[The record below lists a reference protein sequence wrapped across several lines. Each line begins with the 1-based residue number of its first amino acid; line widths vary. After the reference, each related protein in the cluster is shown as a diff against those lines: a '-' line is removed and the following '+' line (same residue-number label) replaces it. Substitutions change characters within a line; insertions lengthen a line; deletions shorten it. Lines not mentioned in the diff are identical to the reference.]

1 MEQKMITDEQIA
13 KCRKALIR
21 RTAYTYVGAGRYREN
36 EKHDQEVA
44 EVLEMLHEMCVARD
58 RGASYGTIAKIIE
71 RTTGVAVDPNII
83 SIAIR
88 YFAPRQTNLYCVP
101 TLQAENKTR
110 QNRTLWQR
118 FHDFAVG
125 ASDREIG

>member
-36 EKHDQEVA
+36 ERHDQEVA

-58 RGASYGTIAKIIE
+58 RGASLANISDILLRSTGIPVATTTLCKYADLYDNGIA
-71 RTTGVAVDPNII
+71 
-83 SIAIR
+83 
-88 YFAPRQTNLYCVP
+88 Q
-101 TLQAENKTR
+101 
-110 QNRTLWQR
+110 
-118 FHDFAVG
+118 
-125 ASDREIG
+125 